1 MAEQARAS
9 RPWRLRTNLGVPV
22 FHVRLI
28 ANPDD
33 PARFAV
39 LMGLSHAV
47 GDGHTYH
54 KVLRLLFSDDPIES
68 LIVDRITTTYQQQ
81 EDFIGPDYRITSS
94 WSFLRVAIWGEM
106 RRALLGYTTAPV
118 FQLIDSN

>member
-1 MAEQARAS
+1 
-9 RPWRLRTNLGVPV
+9 
-22 FHVRLI
+22 
-28 ANPDD
+28 
-33 PARFAV
+33 
-39 LMGLSHAV
+39 MGLSHAV

-118 FQLIDSN
+118 FQLIDSNKVGKLKKESLTPDVDFVSTNDVLSLDLVVLYTISY